1 MDSLKLLELMRKK
14 KNLPTDHFNLV
25 GYSDLMLE
33 PLDYFTV
40 EKTRYILNEYNKKLP
55 VIKEL
60 LVYFQETDQFFL
72 NEVATTVY

>member
-14 KNLPTDHFNLV
+14 KLPTDHFNLV
-25 GYSDLMLE
+25 DYSNLMLE
-33 PLDYFTV
+33 PLDYFTA

-60 LVYFQETDQFFL
+60 LVHFKETDQFFL
-72 NEVATTVY
+72 NEVAATVY